1 MRLSFED
8 FLKLKA
14 PYTESKYLVD
24 VNSIEE
30 LNLTHSLA
38 IKRGIVRKCSVL
50 FPIDINKDKFTILR
64 RDRFLRKR

>member
-24 VNSIEE
+24 VSSIEE

-38 IKRGIVRKCSVL
+38 IKRGIVGKCSAL
-50 FPIDINKDKFTILR
+50 FPIDINKDNFTILR
-64 RDRFLRKR
+64 RNKFLRKR

>member
-24 VNSIEE
+24 VNSIGE
-30 LNLTHSLA
+30 LTLTHSLA
-38 IKRGIVRKCSVL
+38 IQRGIVGKCSAL
-50 FPIDINKDKFTILR
+50 FPIDINKDEFTIIR
-64 RDRFLRKR
+64 RDKFLRKR

>member
-1 MRLSFED
+1 MRLSYED

-24 VNSIEE
+24 VNSAEE
-30 LNLTHSLA
+30 LIFTQSLA
-38 IKRGIVRKCSVL
+38 IKRGIEGKCSALV
-50 FPIDINKDKFTILR
+50 PIDINKDKFKILR